1 VSVIADIALKICGIT
16 QVDQAVTIASL
27 GVDYLGFIC
36 VPSSPRYRD
45 PATFAT
51 IRQELCTRL
60 PQPPRTVG
68 VFVNATEMEL
78 RAVQEQVQF
87 DVLQLHGQESAAFCQ
102 GVQHQFPEVQV
113 WKAFRIRD
121 PADLAQVKD
130 YEAIVDG
137 ILLDAYHPHLL
148 GGTGET
154 IDWSILGRFNPKCP
168 WFLAGGLTPNNISLA
183 LQHLSP
189 CGIDVSSGVERSPG
203 DKDLS
208 LVQQL
213 ITQMGAKP

>member
-1 VSVIADIALKICGIT
+1 VISDIALKICGIT

-36 VPSSPRYRD
+36 VPTSPRYRD
-45 PATFAT
+45 PDTFAT
-51 IRQELCTRL
+51 IRQELCTSL

-68 VFVNATEMEL
+68 VFANLTEAAL
-78 RAVQEQVQF
+78 RAVQERAQF
-87 DVLQLHGQESAAFCQ
+87 DVLQLHGQESGAFCQ
-102 GVQHQFPEVQV
+102 GVKHQFPQVQV
-113 WKAFRIRD
+113 WKALRIRD
-121 PADLAQVKD
+121 PADLEQVKD
-130 YEAIVDG
+130 YEAIVDA
-137 ILLDAYHPHLL
+137 ILLDAYHPQLL
-148 GGTGET
+148 GGTGQT
-154 IDWSILGRFNPKCP
+154 IEWSILENFKPKCP
-168 WFLAGGLTPNNISLA
+168 WFLAGGLTSDNISVA

-189 CGIDVSSGVERSPG
+189 GGIDVSSGVERSPG